1 MKIVID
7 DRIENQN
14 WTGSGGQG
22 RDMRGLI
29 LARHAEAANI
39 NKIHYPNTRVL
50 IGIVPDNWL
59 AQNTVGEDIL
69 TVPVLAAASDI
80 AKQMVRERVAQMLA
94 SVSVDYPQEERDTWP
109 TKLTEAKALL
119 DGGDL
124 DDTVYLKA
132 VVAATGTDA
141 KDLAK
146 KVVAKAE
153 AYSRK
158 LAEAEAMRTFQY
170 VAIDKAKS
178 VVELLDIVG

>member
-7 DRIENQN
+7 ERIENQN
-14 WTGSGGQG
+14 YQG

-39 NKIHYPNTRVL
+39 NKVHYPNQRVL

-69 TVPVLAAASDI
+69 NVPVLVAASDI
-80 AKQMVRERVAQMLA
+80 AKQMVREKVAALLKIL
-94 SVSVDYPQEERDTWP
+94 SEDYPQEERDTWP
-109 TKLTEAKALL
+109 TKLAEAKALL
-119 DGGDL
+119 DGGKL

-132 VVAATGTDA
+132 VVAATGVDG

-158 LAEAEAMRTFQY
+158 LAEAEALRTTQY
-170 VAIDKAKS
+170 AAIDAAKT
-178 VVELLDIVG
+178 VQALLEIVG